1 MSRKENVREVSIL
14 SKVLIFMAEGH
25 EEIEAL
31 TVVDLLRRAGIDI
44 YTVSI
49 TGEKKVT
56 GSHGITTVCDKLIE
70 TVNFDDA
77 DMLVLPG
84 GMPGTL
90 NLGNCELLMDQV
102 HGFNTSK
109 KGLAAICAAP
119 TVFGKAGLLEG
130 KKATCYPGMEGDLK
144 GANTSTDTV
153 CHDGHII
160 TSRGLGTAIPF
171 ALEIIRTFQGD
182 EAAEKLAKSIVY

>member
-1 MSRKENVREVSIL
+1 M

-31 TVVDLLRRAGIDI
+31 TVVDLLRRAGIEI
-44 YTVSI
+44 ETVSI
-49 TGEKKVT
+49 TSNSLVP

-70 TVNFDDA
+70 QEDFAGV

-90 NLGNCELLMDQV
+90 NLELCEPLMNKV
-102 HGFNTSK
+102 HEFNNAK

-130 KKATCYPGMEGDLK
+130 KKATCYPGMENDLI
-144 GANTSTDTV
+144 GANVSTDEV

-171 ALEIIRTFQGD
+171 ALEIIKTLEGADTADRI
-182 EAAEKLAKSIVY
+182 AKSVVYRQ

>member
-1 MSRKENVREVSIL
+1 M

-31 TVVDLLRRAGIDI
+31 TVVDLLRRAGIEIDM
-44 YTVSI
+44 VSI
-49 TGEKKVT
+49 TGNKRVP
-56 GSHGITTVCDKLIE
+56 GSHGIMTVCDKLIE
-70 TVNFDDA
+70 QVNFDSA

-90 NLGNCELLMDQV
+90 NLELCEPLMDQV

-119 TVFGKAGLLEG
+119 TVFGKAGLLQG
-130 KKATCYPGMEGDLK
+130 KKATCYPGMEGDLL
-144 GANTSTDTV
+144 GANVSTDAV

-171 ALEIIRTFQGD
+171 ALEIIKTFQGA
-182 EAAEKLAKSIVY
+182 EAADKIAKSVVYK

>member
-1 MSRKENVREVSIL
+1 M

-31 TVVDLLRRAGIDI
+31 TVVDLLRRADI
-44 YTVSI
+44 EIEMVSI
-49 TGEKKVT
+49 TGNKKVP
-56 GSHGITTVCDKLIE
+56 GAHGITTYCDKLIE
-70 TVNFDDA
+70 NTDFESA

-90 NLGNCELLMDQV
+90 NLELCEPLMDQIY
-102 HGFNTSK
+102 GFNASK

-119 TVFGKAGLLEG
+119 TVFGKAGILKG
-130 KKATCYPGMEGDLK
+130 KKATCYPGMEKDLLE
-144 GANTSTDTV
+144 AEFSTDAV

-160 TSRGLGTAIPF
+160 TSRGMGTAIPF
-171 ALEIIRTFQGD
+171 ALEIVKTFNGQ
-182 EAAEKLAKSIVY
+182 EAADKLAKGIVYSN

>member
-1 MSRKENVREVSIL
+1 M

-44 YTVSI
+44 CMVSI
-49 TGEKKVT
+49 TGDKKVT

-130 KKATCYPGMEGDLK
+130 KKATCYPGIEGDLK
-144 GANTSTDTV
+144 GAITSTDAV

>member
-1 MSRKENVREVSIL
+1 M

-44 YTVSI
+44 CMVSI
-49 TGEKKVT
+49 TGDKKVT

-84 GMPGTL
+84 GMPGTI
-90 NLGNCELLMDQV
+90 NLGECELLMDQV

-119 TVFGKAGLLEG
+119 TVFGKAGILRG
-130 KKATCYPGMEGDLK
+130 KKATCYPGMEADLK
-144 GANTSTDTV
+144 GADVSTDAV

-160 TSRGLGTAIPF
+160 TSRGMGTAIPF

-182 EAAEKLAKSIVY
+182 EAAEKLAKSIVYK

>member
-1 MSRKENVREVSIL
+1 M

-31 TVVDLLRRAGIDI
+31 TVVDLLRRAGIEI
-44 YTVSI
+44 EMVSI
-49 TGEKKVT
+49 TGNKRVP
-56 GSHGITTVCDKLIE
+56 GSHGIMTVCDKLIE
-70 TVNFDDA
+70 QVNFDSA

-90 NLGNCELLMDQV
+90 NLELCEPLMDQI
-102 HGFNTSK
+102 HGFNASK

-130 KKATCYPGMEGDLK
+130 KKATCYPGMEGDLL
-144 GANTSTDTV
+144 GANVSTDSV

-171 ALEIIRTFQGD
+171 ALEIIKTFQGED
-182 EAAEKLAKSIVY
+182 AAEKIAKSVVYK

>member
-1 MSRKENVREVSIL
+1 M

-31 TVVDLLRRAGIDI
+31 TVVDILRRADIEIDM
-44 YTVSI
+44 VSI
-49 TGEKKVT
+49 TGNKKVP
-56 GSHGITTVCDKLIE
+56 GSHGITTYCDKLIE
-70 TVNFDDA
+70 NTDFEKA
-77 DMLVLPG
+77 DMIVLPG

-90 NLGNCELLMDQV
+90 NLGLCEPLMDQI

-130 KKATCYPGMEGDLK
+130 KKATCYPGMEGDLL
-144 GANTSTDTV
+144 GANVSTDSV

-160 TSRGLGTAIPF
+160 TSRGMGTAIPF
-171 ALEIIRTFQGD
+171 ALEIVKTFKGED
-182 EAAEKLAKSIVY
+182 VANKLAQAIVYNN

>member
-1 MSRKENVREVSIL
+1 M

-31 TVVDLLRRAGIDI
+31 TVVDLLRRAGIEIDM
-44 YTVSI
+44 VSI
-49 TGEKKVT
+49 TGNKRVP
-56 GSHGITTVCDKLIE
+56 GSHGIMTVCDKLIE
-70 TVNFDDA
+70 QVNFDSA

-90 NLGNCELLMDQV
+90 NLELCEPLMDQV

-119 TVFGKAGLLEG
+119 TVFGKAGLLQG
-130 KKATCYPGMEGDLK
+130 KKATCYPGMEGDLL
-144 GANTSTDTV
+144 GANVSTDAV

-171 ALEIIRTFQGD
+171 ALEIIKTFQGD
-182 EAAEKLAKSIVY
+182 AAADKIAKSVVYK

>member
-1 MSRKENVREVSIL
+1 M

-90 NLGNCELLMDQV
+90 NLGNCEILMDQV

-109 KGLAAICAAP
+109 KELAAICAAP

-144 GANTSTDTV
+144 GAITSTDAV

-171 ALEIIRTFQGD
+171 ALEIVRTFQGD

>member
-1 MSRKENVREVSIL
+1 M
-14 SKVLIFMAEGH
+14 SKVLIFLAEGH

-31 TVVDLLRRAGIDI
+31 TVVDLLRRADI
-44 YTVSI
+44 EIEMVSI
-49 TGEKKVT
+49 TGNKKVP
-56 GSHGITTVCDKLIE
+56 GSHGITTVCDMFIE
-70 TVNFDDA
+70 NVNFESA

-90 NLGNCELLMDQV
+90 NLGLFEPLMDQI
-102 HGFNTSK
+102 HGFNASK

-130 KKATCYPGMEGDLK
+130 RKATCYPGMEKNLV
-144 GANTSTDTV
+144 GANVSEDEV

-171 ALEIIRTFQGD
+171 ALEVVKTFKGED
-182 EAAEKLAKSIVY
+182 AANQLAKSIVYKA

>member
-1 MSRKENVREVSIL
+1 M

-31 TVVDLLRRAGIDI
+31 TVVDLLRRAGIEIDM
-44 YTVSI
+44 VSI
-49 TGEKKVT
+49 TGNKKVP
-56 GSHGITTVCDKLIE
+56 GSHGITTYCDELIE
-70 TVNFDDA
+70 TVDFNGV

-90 NLGNCELLMDQV
+90 NLEICEPLMNKV
-102 HGFNTSK
+102 HEFNNAK

-130 KKATCYPGMEGDLK
+130 KKATCYPGMEGDLT
-144 GANTSTDTV
+144 GANVSTDSV

-171 ALEIIRTFQGD
+171 ALEIIKTLAGAD
-182 EAAEKLAKSIVY
+182 AADKIGNAIVYKG

>member
-1 MSRKENVREVSIL
+1 
-14 SKVLIFMAEGH
+14 
-25 EEIEAL
+25 
-31 TVVDLLRRAGIDI
+31 
-44 YTVSI
+44 
-49 TGEKKVT
+49 
-56 GSHGITTVCDKLIE
+56 
-70 TVNFDDA
+70 
-77 DMLVLPG
+77 
-84 GMPGTL
+84 
-90 NLGNCELLMDQV
+90 MDQV

-144 GANTSTDTV
+144 GAITSTDAV

-182 EAAEKLAKSIVY
+182 EAAEKLAKSIVYC

>member
-1 MSRKENVREVSIL
+1 M

-31 TVVDLLRRAGIDI
+31 TVVDLLRRAGIEI
-44 YTVSI
+44 EMVSI
-49 TGEKKVT
+49 TGNKKVP
-56 GSHGITTVCDKLIE
+56 GAHGITTYCDKLIE
-70 TVNFDDA
+70 NTDFESA

-90 NLGNCELLMDQV
+90 NLELCEPLMDQV

-119 TVFGKAGLLEG
+119 TVLGKAGILNG
-130 KKATCYPGMEGDLK
+130 KKATCYPGMEKDLV
-144 GANTSTDTV
+144 GAEFSTDPV

-171 ALEIIRTFQGD
+171 ALEIIKTFTD
-182 EAAEKLAKSIVY
+182 EATAEQIAKSVVYK

>member
-1 MSRKENVREVSIL
+1 M

-31 TVVDLLRRAGIDI
+31 TVVDMLRRAGIDI
-44 YTVSI
+44 YMVSI

-70 TVNFDDA
+70 AVNFDDA

-84 GMPGTL
+84 GMPGTI

-119 TVFGKAGLLEG
+119 TVFGKAGILEG

-144 GANTSTDTV
+144 GANTSTDAV

-160 TSRGLGTAIPF
+160 TSRGMGTAIPF
-171 ALEIIRTFQGD
+171 ALEIIRTLQD
-182 EAAEKLAKSIVY
+182 DQAAEKLAKSIVYL

>member
-1 MSRKENVREVSIL
+1 MSR
-14 SKVLIFMAEGH
+14 VLIFMAEGH

-31 TVVDLLRRAGIDI
+31 TVVDLLRRAGIEI
-44 YTVSI
+44 EMVSI
-49 TGEKKVT
+49 TGNKKVP
-56 GSHGITTVCDKLIE
+56 GSHGITTYCDKLIE
-70 TVNFDDA
+70 TVNFDSA

-90 NLGNCELLMDQV
+90 NLELCQPLMDQV

-119 TVFGKAGLLEG
+119 TVFGKAGLLQG
-130 KKATCYPGMEGDLK
+130 KTATCYPGMEKDLV
-144 GANTSTDTV
+144 GANVSTDEV

-171 ALEIIRTFQGD
+171 ALEIVKTFKG
-182 EAAEKLAKSIVY
+182 EAAAEQLADAVVYKK

>member
-1 MSRKENVREVSIL
+1 M

-31 TVVDLLRRAGIDI
+31 TVVDLLRRAGIEI
-44 YTVSI
+44 EMVSI
-49 TGEKKVT
+49 TGNKRVP
-56 GSHGITTVCDKLIE
+56 GSHGIMTVCDKLIE
-70 TVNFDDA
+70 QVNFDSA

-90 NLGNCELLMDQV
+90 NLELCEPLMDQV
-102 HGFNTSK
+102 HGFNASK

-130 KKATCYPGMEGDLK
+130 KKATCYPGMEKDLL
-144 GANTSTDTV
+144 GAEVSTDSV

-171 ALEIIRTFQGD
+171 ALEIIKTFQGE
-182 EAAEKLAKSIVY
+182 EAAEKIAKSVVYK

>member
-1 MSRKENVREVSIL
+1 M

-31 TVVDLLRRAGIDI
+31 TVVDLLRRAGIEI
-44 YTVSI
+44 EMVSI
-49 TGEKKVT
+49 TGNKRVP
-56 GSHGITTVCDKLIE
+56 GSHGIMTVCDKLIE
-70 TVNFDDA
+70 QVNFDSA

-90 NLGNCELLMDQV
+90 NLELCEPLMDQV

-119 TVFGKAGLLEG
+119 TVLGKAGLLQG
-130 KKATCYPGMEGDLK
+130 KKATCYPGMEGDLL
-144 GANTSTDTV
+144 GANVSTMQFVTM
-153 CHDGHII
+153 
-160 TSRGLGTAIPF
+160 AISS
-171 ALEIIRTFQGD
+171 Q
-182 EAAEKLAKSIVY
+182 AEDLAQQYHLPLRLLRHFRVMQQQTR